1 MFPVLKA
8 AAQQGWGGHSDMAV
22 KNLMIFIYINYYPPS
37 HLIVVNKSWGDGS
50 VVKVLSMEED

>member
-8 AAQQGWGGHSDMAV
+8 TAQQGWGGHSDMAV

-37 HLIVVNKSWGDGS
+37 LVLGDGS
-50 VVKVLSMEED
+50 VVKVLSIEED

>member
-8 AAQQGWGGHSDMAV
+8 TNCTAGHSDMAV